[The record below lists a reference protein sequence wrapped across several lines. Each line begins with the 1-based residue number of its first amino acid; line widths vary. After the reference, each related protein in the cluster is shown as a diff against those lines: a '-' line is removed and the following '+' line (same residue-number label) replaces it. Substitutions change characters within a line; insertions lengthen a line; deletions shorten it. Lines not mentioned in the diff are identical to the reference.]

1 MKRHKSLQPL
11 SRQHHNALMAVLL
24 LKKGVAKNAGTEVM
38 SRFILSVWND
48 ELKEHFSTEEQ
59 ILSQHQQNQLLS
71 PLIDQMFNEHE
82 QIKEMINAVTSG
94 SASAQLI
101 RAFYQKLEQ
110 HIRFEERVLFP
121 EIEKVLNN
129 AALNAMGVQLSLL
142 PQNSCVNFPV
152 KFWE

>member
-1 MKRHKSLQPL
+1 
-11 SRQHHNALMAVLL
+11 MAVLL
-24 LKKGVAKNAGTEVM
+24 LKKGVTKKASTEVM

-71 PLIDQMFNEHE
+71 LLIEQMFNEHE

-121 EIEKVLNN
+121 VIEKVLNN